1 VYTASVQLLLLLLL
15 PLLTVTQLRADA
27 RRSLPLAQRVDRMS
41 VNTRD
46 EIVEERLA
54 TTATGGRRPRR

>member
-1 VYTASVQLLLLLLL
+1 MYTASVQLLLLLLL